1 MIICLLKTTYT
12 VHKIMFTYLFKLAQK
27 IFTCYKAFIL
37 MYHANYRVIKL
48 NCYKSVVS
56 KNMCPI

>member
-48 NCYKSVVS
+48 NCYKSVVE
-56 KNMCPI
+56 